1 MARQD
6 IAGLLTG
13 ISSQGPDPMS
23 MGGNAA
29 QQRLAFGAQ
38 RAEGMRRGLMGAMG
52 RDPSTPAEN
61 LQKAMAQLDL
71 NNAADLTKL
80 AQLQQATGNYTEA
93 AKTAAAARD
102 LKLQENSRKAVSEQL
117 SSLGQDVEAQQVL
130 DKTLSVAAGQSIVT
144 QIKGEQRRGAA
155 SAAAK
160 AAQDQQKIEEK
171 RSAASKLLILKGFD
185 QDSEEVSSILSGAFD
200 NLTDSQLTSAV
211 NALALYSNPKITSD
225 ALTAYNT
232 PEGVKMVGKW
242 TIETPQGVKQVF
254 GWRDENGVPVPID
267 PEKST
272 KVKELEGISSSNTRV
287 KNIMVQ
293 LATAGELG
301 ARDAK
306 GELIEGFVT
315 DANDAWNSL
324 PPEKQLEVAT
334 AIDVRA
340 EYYRKRKRMNQLQAQ
355 RTAIKEIF
363 TDNVEE
369 REFTPDFNFNDTVL
383 NLSKFE
389 TEIAQEFID
398 PSSSTQTGTF
408 QGTSKSG
415 IDITFTVEDK
425 PK

>member
-1 MARQD
+1 
-6 IAGLLTG
+6 
-13 ISSQGPDPMS
+13 
-23 MGGNAA
+23 
-29 QQRLAFGAQ
+29 
-38 RAEGMRRGLMGAMG
+38 
-52 RDPSTPAEN
+52 
-61 LQKAMAQLDL
+61 
-71 NNAADLTKL
+71 
-80 AQLQQATGNYTEA
+80 
-93 AKTAAAARD
+93 
-102 LKLQENSRKAVSEQL
+102 
-117 SSLGQDVEAQQVL
+117 
-130 DKTLSVAAGQSIVT
+130 
-144 QIKGEQRRGAA
+144 
-155 SAAAK
+155 
-160 AAQDQQKIEEK
+160 
-171 RSAASKLLILKGFD
+171 
-185 QDSEEVSSILSGAFD
+185 
-200 NLTDSQLTSAV
+200 
-211 NALALYSNPKITSD
+211 
-225 ALTAYNT
+225 
-232 PEGVKMVGKW
+232 
-242 TIETPQGVKQVF
+242 
-254 GWRDENGVPVPID
+254 
-267 PEKST
+267 
-272 KVKELEGISSSNTRV
+272 
-287 KNIMVQ
+287 MVQ

-301 ARDAK
+301 ARDAE

-340 EYYRKRKRMNQLQAQ
+340 EYYRKRKGMNQLQAQ

>member
-117 SSLGQDVEAQQVL
+117 SALGQDVEAQQVL

-155 SAAAK
+155 SAAVK

-171 RSAASKLLILKGFD
+171 RNAASKLLMLKGFD
-185 QDSEEVSSILSGAFD
+185 QDSEEVSSILSG
-200 NLTDSQLTSAV
+200 
-211 NALALYSNPKITSD
+211 
-225 ALTAYNT
+225 
-232 PEGVKMVGKW
+232 GV
-242 TIETPQGVKQVF
+242 
-254 GWRDENGVPVPID
+254 
-267 PEKST
+267 
-272 KVKELEGISSSNTRV
+272 
-287 KNIMVQ
+287 
-293 LATAGELG
+293 
-301 ARDAK
+301 
-306 GELIEGFVT
+306 
-315 DANDAWNSL
+315 
-324 PPEKQLEVAT
+324 
-334 AIDVRA
+334 
-340 EYYRKRKRMNQLQAQ
+340 
-355 RTAIKEIF
+355 
-363 TDNVEE
+363 
-369 REFTPDFNFNDTVL
+369 
-383 NLSKFE
+383 
-389 TEIAQEFID
+389 
-398 PSSSTQTGTF
+398 
-408 QGTSKSG
+408 
-415 IDITFTVEDK
+415 
-425 PK
+425 